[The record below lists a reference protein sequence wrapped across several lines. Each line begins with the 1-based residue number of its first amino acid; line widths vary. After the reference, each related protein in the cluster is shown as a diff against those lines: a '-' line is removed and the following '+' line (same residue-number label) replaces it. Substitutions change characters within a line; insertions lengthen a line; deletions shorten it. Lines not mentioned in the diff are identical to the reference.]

1 MKKNFLKISKFFI
14 SVSTLQ
20 VKRFLRT
27 YTKQSDNQEE
37 FLKDLK
43 ILEKNSKFF
52 QERDSSDRPPSQGPL
67 LEVAI
72 SASNRYGG

>member
-20 VKRFLRT
+20 VKRFLRA

-52 QERDSSDRPPSQGPL
+52 QERDSSDPPSQGPL